1 MKRGFIFIFF
11 LACFLQVTGQ
21 SMGKYQIKF
30 LEVNKKNSD
39 YGVAILDENKLIFT
53 SADHKVT
60 SAKKNYNPRKD
71 LFVGDIDFDGEIK
84 NVKRVS
90 KEINKNFNQTGVAYT
105 KDKKTVYF
113 SRNKYWKKL
122 KKQNLPKNKRLTLY
136 KADVDQDG
144 NWSNI
149 EKLPFNKSKNST
161 GYPMLNADDSKLY
174 FVSDR
179 LPSKG
184 NTDIFVVDI
193 LPDGNY
199 SKPRNLGINVNTE
212 GNETTPYIT
221 KENIL
226 YFSSDGHEGQ
236 GKLDV
241 FAVEVFENST
251 SEAYQLASPINSIN
265 DDFAYIV
272 NEDNNQGF
280 FTSNRLQGEGFND
293 LYSFTLEED
302 VRPVD
307 CFITVDG
314 KVRDKESFEALSGAT
329 VDLYSLDG
337 NLIESV
343 STYADGTYKFT
354 VSCAKEYQ
362 LIASNPDYLDDKKR
376 IEILEENYHTA
387 LHTNMDLS
395 RIARAKPAV
404 ESLSPIYYEFD
415 DATITQ
421 EAAKEMDRIVDIM
434 KSNSNLIIEASSFTD
449 SQGSDAYNIE
459 LSKRRARAAVEYLKA
474 QGIEASRI
482 RSQGYGEE
490 KLINQ
495 CVNGVECQDEAHQMN
510 RRTEFNFV
518 NIPGVGKQKKQGTSK
533 TKVALQEPKQE
544 EQILIAPEQ
553 PEEKAEVA
561 EADTTLNAPDET
573 VAISEV
579 EESETVE
586 NVVEV
591 PVEKEKVS
599 AIEKPKTSQL
609 KVAAVDHD
617 IIAPVVLKKA
627 VIKEPEAV
635 VTIAEENVEVVEK
648 EKEPEVLVT
657 NADEKEDIDEKVMET
672 PVTESNEIAQ
682 NEEASEASEVQEIE
696 NEPEVAAV
704 QEEKSMIEEEKEEY
718 AKLAAETEETPEK
731 EVKEAVIINY
741 NSSIVATNPESNKVL
756 NYIGTEK
763 VKMIDQLSELE
774 KKYEE
779 AIPKYPKLSDSLQV
793 EKGKIAAVISKA
805 KELEETG
812 WSNIIEYKNNVLH
825 FKKRFRDL
833 MVMNGRNRTAG
844 STSRAQRQLAH
855 APRTNNDAAQIKE
868 ATPIEASVAEM
879 EENLSVDNVQIT
891 AMKMNGN
898 GKYQKT
904 NNANKT
910 DLIKVSFKL
919 RSNEK
924 VNSGQKEAHLV
935 LQNPEGIV
943 EEAKGIFK
951 MKDSETETKYTDH
964 AIINYNNHDVDVTM
978 FIQRRGSNFEKGVYP
993 VKVFLEGEL
1002 MAVTKLD
1009 LQNSY

>member
-1 MKRGFIFIFF
+1 
-11 LACFLQVTGQ
+11 
-21 SMGKYQIKF
+21 MGKYQIKF

-149 EKLPFNKSKNST
+149 EKLPFNKNKNST
-161 GYPMLNADDSKLY
+161 GYPMLNADNSKLY

-193 LPDGNY
+193 LADGNY
-199 SKPRNLGINVNTE
+199 SKPRNLGINVNTK

-251 SEAYQLASPINSIN
+251 SEVYQLASPINSSN

-302 VRPVD
+302 VRPLD

-314 KVRDKESFEALSGAT
+314 KVRDKESYEALSGAT

-343 STYADGTYKFT
+343 STYDDGTYKFT

-395 RIARAKPAV
+395 RIARKKPAV

-421 EAAKEMDRIVDIM
+421 EAAREMDRIVDIM
-434 KSNSNLIIEASSFTD
+434 KTNSNLIIEASSFTD

-459 LSKRRARAAVEYLKA
+459 LSERRARAAVEYLKA

-482 RSQGYGEE
+482 RSHGYGEE

-518 NIPGVGKQKKQGTSK
+518 NIPDVGKQKKQGTSK

-544 EQILIAPEQ
+544 AQKVHVNEPA
-553 PEEKAEVA
+553 EEKQEVA
-561 EADTTLNAPDET
+561 ELNSTENLPEET
-573 VAISEV
+573 VATDEVAV
-579 EESETVE
+579 EETDESI
-586 NVVEV
+586 VEV
-591 PVEKEKVS
+591 QAEKEKVT

-617 IIAPVVLKKA
+617 ITAPVVLKKA

-635 VTIAEENVEVVEK
+635 VSIAEEQEEADETEIETEALVTSIEEKEEVVAEI
-648 EKEPEVLVT
+648 L
-657 NADEKEDIDEKVMET
+657 ET
-672 PVTESNEIAQ
+672 PVTEATEIAQ
-682 NEEASEASEVQEIE
+682 SEELSETPEIE
-696 NEPEVAAV
+696 EIETEPVVEVAAE
-704 QEEKSMIEEEKEEY
+704 EEKSMIEEEKEEY
-718 AKLAAETEETPEK
+718 AKIPVATEKAPEK

-763 VKMIDQLSELE
+763 VKMIDQLTALE

-779 AIPKYPKLSDSLQV
+779 AIPKYPKLSDSLQA
-793 EKGKIAAVISKA
+793 EKGKIAEVITKA

-844 STSRAQRQLAH
+844 SSSRAERQLAH
-855 APRTNNDAAQIKE
+855 APRTSSETTPIKE
-868 ATPIEASVAEM
+868 AKPIEANVAQM
-879 EENLSVDNVQIT
+879 EENLSVDNVRIT

-919 RSNEK
+919 LSNEK
-924 VNSGQKEAHLV
+924 VHSGQKEAHLV